1 MKIRQFTFNLFQEN
15 TYVVYDENSSD
26 CAIIDPGCYYPED
39 EKTLVNFLTDNGLV
53 PSKVLYTHCHLDH
66 TFGARFLAKQF
77 PTISFYADAKEQTN
91 IDIFHEQG
99 VLFGIDVKEEPPS
112 ISHYVYEGEKIT
124 VGNMQ
129 FSVLETP
136 GHSAG
141 GVCYYC
147 ESEKVLF
154 SGDTLFC
161 GSIGRSDLYGG
172 NYQQLIQSIK
182 NKIFSLPDD
191 VIVYCG
197 HGYATTVRE
206 EKQGNPYIS

>member
-26 CAIIDPGCYYPED
+26 CAIIDPGCYYPEE
-39 EKTLVNFLTDNGLV
+39 EKSLLNFLKDNGLV

-77 PTISFYADAKEQTN
+77 STISFYADAKEQTN

-147 ESEKVLF
+147 ESGKVLF

-182 NKIFSLPDD
+182 NKILSLPDD
-191 VIVYCG
+191 VTVYCG